1 MKSVDDDE
9 WSVIAQV
16 KRTPILK
23 KVSRGLEMRL
33 RMLPPRSLEITP
45 KYLRDKGNLRDC

>member
-16 KRTPILK
+16 KRLPILK
-23 KVSRGLEMRL
+23 KVSKGLEMRS
-33 RMLPPRSLEITP
+33 RMPPQRSLEIAP
-45 KYLRDKGNLRDC
+45 KYP

>member
-16 KRTPILK
+16 KRRPILK
-23 KVSRGLEMRL
+23 KVSKGLERRL
-33 RMLPPRSLEITP
+33 RMLPPRLLEIAP
-45 KYLRDKGNLRDC
+45 KYLRDEGNLRDC